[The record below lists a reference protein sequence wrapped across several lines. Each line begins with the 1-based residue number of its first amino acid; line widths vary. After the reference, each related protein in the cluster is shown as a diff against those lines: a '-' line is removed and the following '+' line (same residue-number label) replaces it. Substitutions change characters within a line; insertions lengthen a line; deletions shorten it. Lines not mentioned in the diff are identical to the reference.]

1 MHFEFL
7 NNYKFIPFAHR
18 GGSLES
24 TENTLDS
31 FQHSI
36 NLGYEYIETDVRHTR
51 DNKLVVFHDEDLKRL
66 CNEEIKISDMEYEDL
81 KKIRI
86 KKKHYIPLLDEVLT
100 TVSYTHLTLPTT
112 TIV

>member
-36 NLGYEYIETDVRHTR
+36 NLGYEYIETDVR
-51 DNKLVVFHDEDLKRL
+51 
-66 CNEEIKISDMEYEDL
+66 
-81 KKIRI
+81 
-86 KKKHYIPLLDEVLT
+86 P
-100 TVSYTHLTLPTT
+100 VSYTHLTLPTT
-112 TIV
+112 EYV

>member
-7 NNYKFIPFAHR
+7 NNYEFIPFAHR

-51 DNKLVVFHDEDLKRL
+51 DNKLVVFHDEDLK
-66 CNEEIKISDMEYEDL
+66 K
-81 KKIRI
+81 
-86 KKKHYIPLLDEVLT
+86 LT
-100 TVSYTHLTLPTT
+100 GESGSIESLTLAN
-112 TIV
+112 